1 MVRWPAFRLGTKEST
16 TIHTMRSSLKSVFPP
31 RMMTYKKAIPPLTKS
46 STLNVQV
53 IVRFY
58 LIMVNAILNVIYSRV
73 DMMMAI
79 ATVSNIKIGLL
90 TNMKIQENSFINRL
104 ILRIFYS
111 KGNWIWKINGENG
124 FHIIH
129 LCSRKV
135 LFHSCRFRVRHF
147 KQWSLKWCWWR
158 TYLIDKTFWV
168 TKTW

>member
-1 MVRWPAFRLGTKEST
+1 MVSWPAIRLGTKEST
-16 TIHTMRSSLKSVFPP
+16 TIHTMRSSLKSFFST
-31 RMMTYKKAIPPLTKS
+31 RMMTYKKVIPPLTKS

-147 KQWSLKWCWWR
+147 CDVSDR
-158 TYLIDKTFWV
+158 LIWLTEYFRWQQ
-168 TKTW
+168 TL